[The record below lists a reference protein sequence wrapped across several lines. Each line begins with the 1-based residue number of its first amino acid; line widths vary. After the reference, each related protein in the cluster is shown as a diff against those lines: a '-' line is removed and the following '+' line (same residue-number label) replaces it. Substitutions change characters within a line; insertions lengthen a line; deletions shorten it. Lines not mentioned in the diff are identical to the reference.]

1 MIDFHCHLDLY
12 PDPSAVIKQADK
24 EGVYI
29 LAVTTTPQAWKI
41 NQTLTSGFGR
51 VKIAVGLHPELV
63 LERHKEVEIL
73 CSIMKE
79 TRYVGEIGIDG
90 SLKNKSSMQLQQEV
104 FKKII
109 SQCENLGGR
118 IMSIHA
124 RNAVKEVLDVLEA
137 HPKAGIPVIH
147 WFSGTDI
154 ELGRAVQ
161 LGCWFS
167 VGPGMLRSNKGRDIA
182 KIIPQERILTET
194 DGPFVRNASQPLM
207 PWEVKEAE
215 RFLAELWQTD
225 MNSIRLKIQNNFRTL
240 ISRKLSGDKTN
251 VSASL

>member
-12 PDPSAVIKQADK
+12 PDPVAVIKQADK

-41 NQTLTSGFGR
+41 NQTLTAGYKR
-51 VKIAVGLHPELV
+51 VKAAVGLHPELV
-63 LERHKEVEIL
+63 LERHKEVDIL
-73 CSIMKE
+73 CSLMKE

-90 SLKNKSSMQLQQEV
+90 SLKNKSSIQLQQEV
-104 FKKII
+104 FKRIV
-109 SQCENLGGR
+109 SHCENLGGR

-124 RNAVKEVLDVLEA
+124 RNAVKEVLDVIEA
-137 HPKAGIPVIH
+137 HPKAGMPVIH
-147 WFSGTDI
+147 WFSGTDA
-154 ELGRAVQ
+154 ELERAIR

-167 VGPGMLRSNKGRDIA
+167 IGPGMLRSNKGRNTA
-182 KIIPQERILTET
+182 KIIPQERVLTET

-215 RFLAELWQTD
+215 IFLAELWRTGID
-225 MNSIRLKIQNNFRTL
+225 NARLIIQNNFRTL
-240 ISRKLSGDKTN
+240 ISRRLSGDKTN
-251 VSASL
+251 VSTII